1 MYDFIFASKATTVV
15 AAVSLLMLACVL
27 AARAGFWWRALAV
40 NLGPIIAPGFLVA
53 VLLSDQRFATV
64 DVLAALVLLFAIL
77 CIFCRLV
84 YLSYHSLHAIAA
96 RDATRMLVVCTLL
109 FVCTLLPVALSGGFG
124 IFSAGTR
131 IDYLYESSAAKY
143 LTYGG
148 LMLNVV
154 LGGLLARRITLNRK
168 PQLLDYV
175 VILIVSAA
183 SVLAGSKGGF
193 VLWLGSVLGMID
205 YRQARIRPQTIIMAV
220 LVFVALLVTLA
231 VVVSDFLRISI
242 PEFFDLAFS
251 RIFISNDGLAL
262 SFDLRSLEVQPS
274 INPLSEAF
282 RSLGNL
288 FGYPPQN
295 APLGAE
301 FYDRYFGPSG
311 GAGANASLVGMIMF
325 YTAPGYAVLPLLI
338 ASLATLPLFLMARTV
353 WLHMP
358 SAFTRYTMQTLAMLN
373 FTLFS
378 QDFLAVQVVFPMTV
392 VLALIFYLSG
402 SLHVLAIRRPRAFA
416 R

>member
-1 MYDFIFASKATTVV
+1 MYDFIFASKATTLV
-15 AAVSLLMLACVL
+15 AAMSLLLLACLL
-27 AARAGFWWRALAV
+27 AAKIEFWWRALAV
-40 NLGPIIAPGFLVA
+40 NLVPVIAPGFLVA
-53 VLLSDQRFATV
+53 VLLSDQRFTVV
-64 DVLAALVLLFAIL
+64 DVLAALVLLFVIL

-84 YLSYHSLHAIAA
+84 YLGYHSLHAIAA

-109 FVCTLLPVALSGGFG
+109 FIGTLLPVALSGGFG
-124 IFSAGTR
+124 IFSTGTR

-168 PQLLDYV
+168 PRLLDYV

-193 VLWLGSVLGMID
+193 ILWLGSVLGMID
-205 YRQARIRPQTIIMAV
+205 YRQARIRLRTIILAG
-220 LVFVALLVTLA
+220 LVFTALLVTLA
-231 VVVSDFLRISI
+231 IVVSDFLRISI

-262 SFDLRSLEVQPS
+262 SFDLRRLEVEPG
-274 INPLSEAF
+274 IKPLSEAF

-295 APLGAE
+295 APLGVE

-325 YTAPGYAVLPLLI
+325 YTAPGDAVLPLLI
-338 ASLATLPLFLMARTV
+338 ASLATIPLFLMAKTV
-353 WLHMP
+353 WIHMP
-358 SAFTRYTMQTLAMLN
+358 SAFARYTMQTLAMLN
-373 FTLFS
+373 FVLLS
-378 QDFLAVQVVFPMTV
+378 QDFLAVQVVLPMTV
-392 VLALIFYLSG
+392 VMALIFYISG
-402 SLHVLAIRRPRAFA
+402 SFHVLAIRRLRAVA

>member
-1 MYDFIFASKATTVV
+1 MYDFIFASKTTTVV
-15 AAVSLLMLACVL
+15 ASLSLLLLACVL
-27 AARAGFWWRALAV
+27 AARGGFWWRALAV
-40 NLGPIIAPGFLVA
+40 NLAPIIAPGFLVA
-53 VLLSDQRFATV
+53 VLLSHQRFATV

-96 RDATRMLVVCTLL
+96 RDATRMLIVGTLL
-109 FVCTLLPVALSGGFG
+109 SVGALLPVALSGGFG

-131 IDYLYESSAAKY
+131 IDYLYASSAAKW

-154 LGGLLARRITLNRK
+154 LGGLLARRITLNHK
-168 PQLLDYV
+168 PRLLDYI
-175 VILIVSAA
+175 VILVVSAA

-193 VLWLGSVLGMID
+193 VLWLGSVLAMVD
-205 YRQARIRPQTIIMAV
+205 YRQAKIRPQTIILAS

-231 VVVSDFLRISI
+231 VVVSDFLRLSI

-251 RIFISNDGLAL
+251 RIFLANDSVAL

-282 RSLGNL
+282 RSTGNL

-301 FYDRYFGPSG
+301 LFDRYFGPSG
-311 GAGANASLVGMIMF
+311 GAGGNGSTVALIMF
-325 YTAPGYAVLPLLI
+325 YTAPGYAVLPLVI
-338 ASLATLPLFLMARTV
+338 ASLATLPLFLTARVV
-353 WLHMP
+353 WSHMP
-358 SAFTRYTMQTLAMLN
+358 SASTKYIMQTLAVLN

-378 QDFLAVQVVFPMTV
+378 QDFLAVQLVFPMTV
-392 VLALIFYLSG
+392 VLALIFYFSG
-402 SLHVLAIRRPRAFA
+402 SLHVLAIYRPRAFN